1 MNSTVLFLTILGL
14 PLVIF
19 LALGLLWLLGHTASE
34 KAVAR
39 TIKLTFGMMFLG
51 YMVLL
56 YQVLSQPNDLIEV
69 RLGEWFH
76 LDHYVYPLAFQLDQ
90 TSMPFAGLTIMLC
103 GIVGSFSITY
113 LHRDP
118 GFLRFFLLLVLFSFG
133 SLLVFTASSLDLLI
147 AGWELV
153 GITSVL
159 LIAFFQYRPEPVRNA
174 LRVFATYRV
183 ADLFILVSVFLAH
196 QWFGAADW
204 ARFRDIA
211 AHGDGHVVTSTMV
224 SLIAVLLVFA
234 ASGKSAQGPF
244 CGWLA
249 RAMEGPTPSSAIFY
263 GAISVH
269 AGPYLLLRASPI
281 IHESLTATCLLFFIG
296 ITTAIF
302 STMIQRSSTDAKT
315 SLAYA
320 AQTQLGI
327 IFVEISLGWHTIA
340 LVHVIGHA
348 TVRAMQFLR
357 SPSMLCDYH
366 RVHSGA
372 GGQLAATGTHYQAML
387 SDKARRALYCFTLF
401 RGFHDAIWDR
411 FFLRPLFSMI
421 RLIAKMEFMPSKSN
435 TEGAMRLMDDLVN
448 HEACPATENK
458 TICNDLP

>member
-1 MNSTVLFLTILGL
+1 MNSYILFFTILGL
-14 PLVIF
+14 PLTTF
-19 LALGLLWLLGHTASE
+19 LLLGILWMLGVSIPEKWIGRIIKAIYGLMFVSFLGLSWLVIQEPNHLIH
-34 KAVAR
+34 
-39 TIKLTFGMMFLG
+39 
-51 YMVLL
+51 
-56 YQVLSQPNDLIEV
+56 LS
-69 RLGEWFH
+69 LGEWFR
-76 LDHYVYPLAFQLDQ
+76 LEHYEYPMSFQLD
-90 TSMPFAGLTIMLC
+90 SIAMPFAGLTIILC

-133 SLLVFTASSLDLLI
+133 ALLVFTSSSLDLLI

-159 LIAFFQYRPEPVRNA
+159 LISFFQYRPEPVQNA

-204 ARFRDIA
+204 NRFREIA
-211 AHGDGHVVTSTMV
+211 LDVGNTEISPWMLT
-224 SLIAVLLVFA
+224 LFPILLVFA

-269 AGPYLLLRASPI
+269 AGPYLLLRAEPI
-281 IHESLTATCLLFFIG
+281 IRQSTTATVLLFFIG
-296 ITTAIF
+296 STTALL

-320 AQTQLGI
+320 SQTQLGI
-327 IFVEISLGWHTIA
+327 IFVEISLGWHA
-340 LVHVIGHA
+340 LALIHVIGHA

-357 SPSMLCDYH
+357 SPSMLSDYH
-366 RVHSGA
+366 RLHSGA
-372 GGQLAATGTHYQAML
+372 GGQLEATGAHYDML
-387 SDKARRALYCFTLF
+387 VPEKWQRRLYCFTLF
-401 RGFHDAIWDR
+401 RGFHDAIWER
-411 FFLRPLFSMI
+411 IFFRPLFSLVKLLSKI
-421 RLIAKMEFMPSKSN
+421 ESSRPKTCPDTRSNLMEEHRS
-435 TEGAMRLMDDLVN
+435 TEQNQQPD
-448 HEACPATENK
+448 HK
-458 TICNDLP
+458 TI